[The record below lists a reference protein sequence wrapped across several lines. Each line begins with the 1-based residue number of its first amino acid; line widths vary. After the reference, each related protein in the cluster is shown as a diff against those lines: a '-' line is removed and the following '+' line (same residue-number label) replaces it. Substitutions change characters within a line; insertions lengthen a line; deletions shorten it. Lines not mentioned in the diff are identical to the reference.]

1 MAKTAMIRARIEP
14 KLKNDVEYIFKKL
27 GITTTEAISLFY
39 NQIKL
44 RRGIPFEVNIPNET
58 TRKAIKSS
66 DKKLGV
72 KKFKSV
78 HELLEELDS

>member
-1 MAKTAMIRARIEP
+1 MPKTAMIRARIEP
-14 KLKNDVEYIFKKL
+14 KLKNEVEYIFKKL

>member
-1 MAKTAMIRARIEP
+1 MPKTAMIRARIEP
-14 KLKNDVEYIFKKL
+14 KLKNDVEYIFRKL

-44 RRGIPFEVNIPNET
+44 RRGIPFEINIPNET
-58 TRKAIKSS
+58 TRKAIKNS

-78 HELLEELDS
+78 RELLEELDS

>member
-1 MAKTAMIRARIEP
+1 MSKTAMIRARIEP

-44 RRGIPFEVNIPNET
+44 RRGIPFEINIPNKI
-58 TRKAIKSS
+58 TRKAIKDA
-66 DKKLGV
+66 DKKQGV
-72 KKFKSV
+72 KKFQSV
-78 HELLEELDS
+78 RELLKELDS

>member
-1 MAKTAMIRARIEP
+1 MSKTAMIRARIEP

-44 RRGIPFEVNIPNET
+44 KRGIPFEINIPNEI
-58 TRKAIKSS
+58 TRKAIKDA
-66 DKKLGV
+66 DKKQGV
-72 KKFKSV
+72 KKFQSV
-78 HELLEELDS
+78 RELLKELDS

>member
-1 MAKTAMIRARIEP
+1 MPKTAMIRARIEP
-14 KLKNDVEYIFKKL
+14 KLKDDVEYIFKKL

-44 RRGIPFEVNIPNET
+44 RRGIPFEINIPNET
-58 TRKAIKSS
+58 TRKAIMEA
-66 DKKLGV
+66 DKKRGI

-78 HELLEELDS
+78 HELTKELDS